1 MIVGR
6 VFRDRHDAGRD
17 LARHLARYA
26 NVPDVVVLGLPR
38 GGVPVAYEVAA
49 ALHVPLDVFVVRKL
63 GFPGHEEL
71 AVGAIASGGGVI
83 LDQDLSAGLTKAQLD
98 AVIRRELAELD
109 RRESIY
115 RRARPALSVKG
126 KVVILVDDGLATGA
140 TMHAAVRS
148 VRSLGAKRIVVA
160 VPVSSQQAVDSLR
173 LEADDVI
180 ATQIPAAFYAVGAYY
195 DDFRQ
200 TSDEEVEALLSSTFP
215 KAS

>member
-1 MIVGR
+1 MS
-6 VFRDRHDAGRD
+6 VFRDRRDAGRV

-26 NVPDVVVLGLPR
+26 NVPEVLVLGLPR

-49 ALHVPLDVFVVRKL
+49 ALHVPLDVHVVRKL

-71 AVGAIASGGGVI
+71 AVGAIASGGSVI
-83 LDQDLSAGLTKAQLD
+83 LDQDLSGGLTKAQLD
-98 AVIRRELAELD
+98 AVIRREFAELN

-115 RRARPALSVKG
+115 RIARPALSVKG
-126 KVVILVDDGLATGA
+126 KIVILVDDGLATGA

-160 VPVSSQQAVDSLR
+160 VPVSSQQAIDSFR
-173 LEADDVI
+173 GEADEVV
-180 ATQIPAAFYAVGAYY
+180 AAQIPDAFCAVGLYY

-200 TSDEEVEALLSSTFP
+200 TSDEEVEALLRSTLP